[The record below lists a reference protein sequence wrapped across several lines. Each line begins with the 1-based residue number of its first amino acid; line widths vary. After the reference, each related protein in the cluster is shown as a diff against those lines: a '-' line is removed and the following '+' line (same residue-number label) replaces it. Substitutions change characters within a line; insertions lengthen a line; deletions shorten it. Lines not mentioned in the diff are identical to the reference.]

1 MKDKKFL
8 WLIIGLTVLALSLA
22 ACGASASDKA
32 NFPTGKFINPNDEN
46 GGGMQF
52 NADGTWTAFNKA
64 YILAKGTYSVDGD
77 TYIEESNNGGC
88 SAPIS
93 FKFTFDG
100 TNLTFKYAGNPA
112 DDSCDGR
119 RAGFDNVTYT
129 LSK

>member
-1 MKDKKFL
+1 MKNKKL
-8 WLIIGLTVLALSLA
+8 LVTVIGLVFVSLILA
-22 ACGASASDKA
+22 ACSSSWKSG
-32 NFPTGKFINPNDEN
+32 FPTGKFIDPNDAN
-46 GGGMQF
+46 GGGLQF

-64 YILAKGTYSVDGD
+64 YVLARGTYSVDGD

-88 SAPIS
+88 SAPMS
-93 FKFTFDG
+93 FKYTFDG
-100 TNLTFKYAGNPA
+100 TNLTFNYIGNPA